1 MPVKDGRPP
10 GPAYGGRVWQE
21 RNRMREVLKTNNPV
35 ELNFAEVILADAG
48 IETVVFDGHMSVM
61 DGSMVILPR
70 RLMVADADEARAREI
85 LTEAL
90 GSAPAWD

>member
-1 MPVKDGRPP
+1 
-10 GPAYGGRVWQE
+10 
-21 RNRMREVLKTNNPV
+21 MREVLKTNNPV

-48 IETVVFDGHMSVM
+48 IEAVVFDGHMSVL

-70 RLMVADADEARAREI
+70 RLMVGDDDEARAKHL

-90 GSAPAWD
+90 AQAPPWP